1 MTKKKNKLFALI
13 CSLIPG
19 AGEMYLGFFKCG
31 VSLMAAFFILLGLSG
46 FLGIGFLAYLT
57 PLIWFYSFFH
67 TNNLNSLSDEE
78 FYTVE
83 DRWLIGFSDLPWE
96 KLPVTRCTS
105 LIAAALILFGVC
117 ILWSSFAEFFVYY
130 LLPALSVSEE
140 TWQLFC
146 FLTEMVPQ
154 TAVAI
159 LIIAAG
165 VRLIRSRY
173 RDLNDGPSI
182 VSPSDGGPSSA
193 APSDGGLSSAAPS
206 DGGSSSAAPSDGG
219 PSSAAPSAV
228 PAPGRQPFS
237 ESAPAPNPPKSGR
250 SEDAPDQ
257 RAESSSSSS
266 SLTEPARQSAPQASN
281 SSCEP

>member
-78 FYTVE
+78 FYAVE
-83 DRWLIGFSDLPWE
+83 DRWLIGFSGLPWE
-96 KLPVTRCTS
+96 KMPVTRCTS

-173 RDLNDGPSI
+173 RDLN
-182 VSPSDGGPSSA
+182 
-193 APSDGGLSSAAPS
+193 
-206 DGGSSSAAPSDGG
+206 GG

>member
-78 FYTVE
+78 FYAVE
-83 DRWLIGFSDLPWE
+83 DRWLIGFSGLPWE
-96 KLPVTRCTS
+96 KMPVTRCTS

-173 RDLNDGPSI
+173 RDLN
-182 VSPSDGGPSSA
+182 
-193 APSDGGLSSAAPS
+193 GGL
-206 DGGSSSAAPSDGG
+206 SSAAPSDGG

-237 ESAPAPNPPKSGR
+237 ESAPAPNPPESGR

-257 RAESSSSSS
+257 QAESSSSSS

>member
-78 FYTVE
+78 FYAVE
-83 DRWLIGFSDLPWE
+83 DRWLIGFSGLPWE
-96 KLPVTRCTS
+96 KMPVTRCTS

-193 APSDGGLSSAAPS
+193 APSDGG
-206 DGGSSSAAPSDGG
+206 SSSAAPSDGG

-228 PAPGRQPFS
+228 PAPGRQPFP
-237 ESAPAPNPPKSGR
+237 ESAPAPNPPESGR